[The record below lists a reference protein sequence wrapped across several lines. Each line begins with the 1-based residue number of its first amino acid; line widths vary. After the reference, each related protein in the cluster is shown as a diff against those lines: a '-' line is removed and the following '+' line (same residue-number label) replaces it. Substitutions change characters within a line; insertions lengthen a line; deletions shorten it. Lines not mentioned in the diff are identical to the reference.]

1 MRATFLAG
9 CERLLTP
16 RAMCCRIRHHSEVTL
31 KTAFCITNPTVSLPL
46 RIGPARFA
54 PDVAAVPVVV
64 MPQGNSDTAEAGLSE
79 RPADWS
85 GAVVAEAFVVP

>member
-1 MRATFLAG
+1 MMG
-9 CERLLTP
+9 CVPHTP
-16 RAMCCRIRHHSEVTL
+16 MAICCRIKHHSEVTL

-64 MPQGNSDTAEAGLSE
+64 MPQGNSDTAAGLSE